1 MSEPLAQVYV
11 DYTILS
17 PFGPLSNSAGPFTP
31 KDANGFLEELKQ
43 HHKQMLKKA
52 TLRTGPKPEQPKP

>member
-31 KDANGFLEELKQ
+31 KDAKGFLEELKE
-43 HHKQMLKKA
+43 HHKQMLKRA
-52 TLRTGPKPEQPKP
+52 ELRTGPKVEPKAP